1 MPGTESSALHRA
13 VTELERSV
21 DDAALGAVI
30 ERWRSPLR
38 VAVAGRPGAG
48 KSRVV
53 TALDLPGTAE
63 VHGVDALDLPRP
75 VLDHDVLALV
85 VARTVTA
92 ADLEVVAARSSGFE
106 TLVVLG
112 RTDLPIDAD
121 AVAAALPAGTTV
133 IGADDVD
140 TLARVWATAVS
151 HAANRRDI
159 DLLVA
164 MEDMAAR
171 RPHARSSVETFLR
184 APAAAHVRRGAR
196 A

>member
-21 DDAALGAVI
+21 DDAALRAVI
-30 ERWRSPLR
+30 ERWRSPVRL
-38 VAVAGRPGAG
+38 AVAGRPGAG

-53 TALDLPGTAE
+53 TALVLPEAAE
-63 VHGVDALDLPRP
+63 VHGVDAPDLPPP

-85 VARTVTA
+85 VARTVSA
-92 ADLEVVAARSSGFE
+92 ADLEVVAARPGGD

-121 AVAAALPAGTTV
+121 AVAAVLPAGMPV
-133 IGADDVD
+133 IGVDDVD
-140 TLARVWATAVS
+140 TLTRAWATAVS
-151 HAANRRDI
+151 RAARCRDI
-159 DLLVA
+159 ALLAAIETV
-164 MEDMAAR
+164 AAR
-171 RPHARSSVETFLR
+171 SALGRSSIETFLR
-184 APAAAHVRRGAR
+184 APEVAHVRSGAR